1 MKHLFIL
8 FVLIGFTSFGQGSSD
23 FIINTGKNQLVSPL
37 ADGRYTLSDE
47 GASYFAQLS
56 LYCASK
62 SSPHYYFR
70 ALRKKGDTDGP
81 RDVWPSFYGCYD
93 WHSSVHNHWCMIKL
107 LKTHPNIPE
116 AAELRQ
122 RLSESFTAENILE
135 EVEYVRTHENGLFEF
150 PYGQSWA
157 LKVADELHSWNDPMA
172 KQWLKNLMP
181 LTNYIAQVHTLVWK
195 EVDDVKLSGSHDSP
209 AMGLSFAYDYAV
221 AFGDKKLQKVVS
233 AAAMKY
239 YGKMENVAITN
250 EPYEYDFMSASLLV
264 ADLMRKVMKPDKYV
278 KWCKGFCPDL
288 FQANNVKIPLQIK
301 RSDKHDGYESHWDG
315 YHLNRIW
322 CLNGMLKS
330 IPEGTLDEATKKEW
344 VRAMNDMWDYAQES
358 IGKGNYDIDH
368 WLSSFSVFALIGYD

>member
-1 MKHLFIL
+1 
-8 FVLIGFTSFGQGSSD
+8 
-23 FIINTGKNQLVSPL
+23 
-37 ADGRYTLSDE
+37 
-47 GASYFAQLS
+47 
-56 LYCASK
+56 
-62 SSPHYYFR
+62 
-70 ALRKKGDTDGP
+70 
-81 RDVWPSFYGCYD
+81 
-93 WHSSVHNHWCMIKL
+93 MIKL

-135 EVEYVRTHENGLFEF
+135 ELEYVRTHENGLFEF

-157 LKVADELHSWNDPMA
+157 LKVADELNSWNDPMA

-195 EVDDVKLSGSHDSP
+195 EVDHVKLSGSHDSP

-233 AAAMKY
+233 EAAMKY
-239 YGKMENVAITN
+239 YGKLENVAITE

-278 KWCKGFCPDL
+278 KWCKGFCPEL

-330 IPEGTLDEATKKEW
+330 IPEGTLNEATKKEW